1 MADTTSS
8 TDRGFPLRITAVR
21 ATPLFLPFRQPY
33 HWAYGVVDG
42 AEPVLVEIDTDAGIT
57 GIGES
62 VGATDAAT
70 VLSALS
76 RVTPDLIGQ
85 LAFDNARLVERLHR
99 THFGGVGPANQ
110 RRYSNQILA
119 GIELALWDAL
129 GKSLGQPVHRL
140 LGGAVRDE
148 IGYFGFVQGD
158 GPEEVGAHARELAGQ
173 GFEVIYMKVG
183 RGDALDVANTA
194 AVRAA
199 IGGRRLRVDANEAW
213 DSLTARR
220 MIEQLKGFGL
230 EFLEQPT
237 IAESPAALA
246 RLRRVSPVPIAA
258 DQMVSTPQ
266 QVFEVCRHEAADVIV
281 LGIHE
286 TGGLGGMRKAAAV
299 AEAAGL
305 NICLHGVYESG
316 ITTCASNQVAAT
328 IPNLDDGN
336 QIMVQL
342 LAEDIVASPPLATMD
357 GRLPVIEGPG
367 LGFELDHDA
376 VGRAAERWR
385 QRHA

>member
-1 MADTTSS
+1 MPGSPA
-8 TDRGFPLRITAVR
+8 
-21 ATPLFLPFRQPY
+21 
-33 HWAYGVVDG
+33 
-42 AEPVLVEIDTDAGIT
+42 
-57 GIGES
+57 IGES
-62 VGATDAAT
+62 IGATDAAA
-70 VLSALS
+70 VLAALR
-76 RVTPDLIGQ
+76 RVTPDLIGHE
-85 LAFDNARLVERLHR
+85 AFDIARLTERLHR
-99 THFGGVGPANQ
+99 KHFGGVGPANQ

-119 GIELALWDAL
+119 GVELALWDAV
-129 GKSLGQPVHRL
+129 GKLLGQPVHRL
-140 LGGAVRDE
+140 MGGAVRDE
-148 IGYFGFVQGD
+148 IAYFGFVQGD

-173 GFEVIYMKVG
+173 GFEVIYLKVG
-183 RGDALDVANTA
+183 RGDELDVANTR

-213 DSLTARR
+213 DTLTARR
-220 MIEQLKGFGL
+220 MIEKLKGFDL
-230 EFLEQPT
+230 EFLEQPS

-342 LAEDIVASPPLATMD
+342 LAEDIVAAPPLATMD
-357 GRLPVIEGPG
+357 GRLPVIDGPG
-367 LGFELDHDA
+367 LGFELDQDA
-376 VGRAAERWR
+376 VARAAERWR

>member
-1 MADTTSS
+1 M
-8 TDRGFPLRITAVR
+8 RITAVR
-21 ATPLFLPFRQPY
+21 ATPLFLPYRQPY

-42 AEPVLVEIDTDAGIT
+42 AETVLVEIDTDAGVT

-62 VGATDAAT
+62 TGATDAGA
-70 VLSALS
+70 VLAALN
-76 RVTPDLIGQ
+76 RVTPDLIGH
-85 LAFDNARLVERLHR
+85 LAYDNARLVERLHR
-99 THFGGVGPANQ
+99 KHFGGLGPANQ

-129 GKSLGQPVHRL
+129 GKALGQPVHRL

-148 IGYFGFVQGD
+148 IAYFGFIQGD
-158 GPEEVGAHARELAGQ
+158 ATAEVAAHARELAGQ
-173 GFEVIYMKVG
+173 GFEVLYLKVG
-183 RGDALDVANTA
+183 RGDALDLANTR

-199 IGGRRLRVDANEAW
+199 IGDRRLRLDANEAW
-213 DSLTARR
+213 DTLTARR
-220 MIEQLKGFGL
+220 MIAALLPFAP
-230 EFLEQPT
+230 EFVEQPSP
-237 IAESPAALA
+237 AESPAALA
-246 RLRRVSPVPIAA
+246 RLRRVAPVPIAA
-258 DQMVSTPQ
+258 DQLVSTPQ

-286 TGGLGGMRKAAAV
+286 TGGLLGMRKAAAV

-342 LAEDIVASPPLATMD
+342 LAEDLVAAPPLATMD

-367 LGFELDHDA
+367 LGFELDRDA
-376 VGRAAERWR
+376 VARAAERWR
-385 QRHA
+385 QRRA

>member
-1 MADTTSS
+1 
-8 TDRGFPLRITAVR
+8 LRITAVR
-21 ATPLFLPFRQPY
+21 LTPLFLPFQQPY
-33 HWAYGVVDG
+33 HWAYGVTEG
-42 AEPVLVEIDTDAGIT
+42 AEPVLVEIDTDAGVT

-70 VLSALS
+70 VASAL
-76 RVTPDLIGQ
+76 RRITPDLIGHDG
-85 LAFDNARLVERLHR
+85 FDIARLTERLHR
-99 THFGGVGPANQ
+99 RHFGGVGPANH
-110 RRYSNQILA
+110 RRYGNQILA
-119 GIELALWDAL
+119 GVELALWDAH
-129 GKSLGQPVHRL
+129 GKLLGQPVHRL
-140 LGGAVRDE
+140 MGGAVRDE
-148 IGYFGFVQGD
+148 IAYFGFVQGD
-158 GPEEVGAHARELAGQ
+158 GPEEVAAHARELVGQ
-173 GFEVIYMKVG
+173 GVEVVYLKVG
-183 RGDALDVANTA
+183 RGDELDVANTA

-199 IGGRRLRVDANEAW
+199 IGDRRLRLDANEAW
-213 DSLTARR
+213 DTLTARR
-220 MIEQLKGFGL
+220 MIARLERFEP
-230 EFLEQPT
+230 EFLEQPSP
-237 IAESPAALA
+237 AESPSALA
-246 RLRRVSPVPIAA
+246 RLRRLSPVPIAA
-258 DQMVSTPQ
+258 DQLVATPQ
-266 QVFEVCRHEAADVIV
+266 DILEIARHEAADLIV

-342 LAEDIVASPPLATMD
+342 LAEDIVATPRLVPMD

-367 LGFELDHDA
+367 LGFELDRDA

-385 QRHA
+385 QHSGQAAAAAP